1 MGKKIV
7 IAGAGH
13 GGLVAGAVLAKA
25 GYDVTVYER
34 KIRSE
39 LGYDWEDAI
48 DMRVFAECGLEPP
61 KKEHYAFNGDMKYYN
76 PNLKAPLVVPANGKG
91 SAVFERKEIYDVL
104 IDNAEKSGVKIIY
117 STEILSPVMDG
128 LRVVGI
134 RTSDGVVDADLV
146 IDAAGINTPL
156 RSRLPVC
163 CNIDRDYGYG
173 ECFYAFRGY
182 FDKVPGHEPDVAYE
196 IFLMHQGE
204 RGLSWVVTKDDYV
217 DVLIGR
223 MAPMSKTKL
232 AKTLD
237 EMRAFSPQIGEKLL
251 RGGTQEQIPVRRP
264 LSVMVC
270 DGYAAVGDAAY
281 MTVPMTGSGICASMR
296 AGLLLAETVMED
308 KDELYSRE
316 TLWNYNR
323 KYILHFGQ
331 SFASID
337 ILKNIMLCTEVEG
350 VNFLF
355 DKGIITEN
363 DMSFGKGKEEGGM
376 SFSDMVARATRGISN
391 LPVLLRTAGA
401 LTKGDN
407 VKKVYQSIPETYD
420 EKAVL
425 KWKQDVMEAT
435 TLMQR

>member
-13 GGLVAGAVLAKA
+13 GGLVAGAKLAQA

-61 KKEHYAFNGDMKYYN
+61 EKEHYSFNGDMKYYN
-76 PNLKAPLVVPANGKG
+76 PNLKAPLVVSANGKG

-104 IDNAEKSGVKIIY
+104 LTNAEKSGVKIIY
-117 STEILSPVMDG
+117 STEILAPVMDG

-134 RTSDGVVDADLV
+134 RTSDGIVNADLV

-163 CNIDRDYGYG
+163 CNVDRDYGYG

-182 FDKVPGHEPDVAYE
+182 FDKVPGHDPDVAYE

-223 MAPMSKTKL
+223 MAPMSKEKL
-232 AKTLD
+232 EKTLN
-237 EMRAFSPQIGEKLL
+237 EMRAFSPQIGDTLL
-251 RGGTQEQIPVRRP
+251 RGGSQEQIPVRRP

-296 AGLLLAETVMED
+296 AGMLLAETVMED
-308 KDELYSRE
+308 KDEVYSRE

-331 SFASID
+331 NFAAID

-363 DMSFGKGKEEGGM
+363 DMSFGKGKTEGGM
-376 SFSDMVARATRGISN
+376 SFSDMIARATRGISN

-407 VKKVYQSIPETYD
+407 VKKVYQSIPETYE